1 MWPAG
6 AVSLVAVAAG
16 AYVTL
21 ALRPAAGAGGMFVGM
36 RGRVCCLI
44 LDDDDHIS
52 NNIISALT
60 RGTEGGKNFVKRH
73 AWRDDDDQKLIDLVA
88 SHKQK

>member
-1 MWPAG
+1 
-6 AVSLVAVAAG
+6 
-16 AYVTL
+16 
-21 ALRPAAGAGGMFVGM
+21 
-36 RGRVCCLI
+36 LI